1 MAVTLDLPEEVV
13 ARLRSEADRRG
24 LTFDELIIEIA
35 ESFTTRTDGEA
46 SPRLAFVASGASA
59 SGVSDKID
67 DLLADGF
74 GRS

>member
-1 MAVTLDLPEEVV
+1 MAVTVDLPEEVV

-24 LTFDELIIEIA
+24 LTFDQLIIDMA
-35 ESFTTRTDGEA
+35 EALTTRTDGEV
-46 SPRLAFVASGASA
+46 SPRLTFVASGASG
-59 SGVSDKID
+59 SGVTDKID